1 MALIQDIKD
10 QMASAACGTP
20 TKIQASD
27 GKLRVKMTLEDCDR
41 LGCLFNRLDLEWT
54 QGSKLAIDPAQIE
67 SRVTYLGEKLRLF
80 ETEGEKGKTVLRST
94 PPRVDNEATSFFE
107 MVLNPSRGLSLMRCN
122 FDPKTG
128 ERTSVAV
135 PLARETVERLIKDL
149 ITITSESG

>member
-10 QMASAACGTP
+10 QMASAGCGTP

-41 LGCLFNRLDLEWT
+41 LGCIFNRLDIEWT

-67 SRVTYLGEKLRLF
+67 SRVTYLGEKLRLL
-80 ETEGEKGKTVLRST
+80 ETEGEKGETVLRST
-94 PPRVDNEATSFFE
+94 PPRVDDGATSFFE
-107 MVLNPSRGLSLMRCN
+107 IVLNPSRGLSLIRRN

-128 ERTSVAV
+128 ERKSVAA
-135 PLARETVERLIKDL
+135 PLARETVERLLKDL

>member
-10 QMASAACGTP
+10 QMASAASGRP
-20 TKIQASD
+20 AKIQASE
-27 GKLRVKMTLEDCDR
+27 GKLRVEMTLEDCDR

-54 QGSKLAIDPAQIE
+54 PGSKLSIDPARIE
-67 SRVTYLGEKLRLF
+67 SRVTYLGEKLQLI
-80 ETEGEKGKTVLRST
+80 ETEGEKGKTILRST

-107 MVLNPSRGLSLMRCN
+107 MVLNPSRGLSLTRYK

-128 ERTSVAV
+128 RRTSIAA

-149 ITITSESG
+149 VTIISESG